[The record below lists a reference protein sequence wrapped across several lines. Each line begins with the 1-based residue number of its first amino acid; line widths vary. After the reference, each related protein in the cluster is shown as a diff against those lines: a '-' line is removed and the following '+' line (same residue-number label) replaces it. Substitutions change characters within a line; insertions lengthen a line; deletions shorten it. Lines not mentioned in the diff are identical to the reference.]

1 MYILYHCTTAYIHKL
16 NCIARKMIGLAY
28 LDLDPPTTYRYRI
41 LDTYKRT
48 WFHLPIKK
56 WEFDQMFMGINGG
69 SNGIYTG
76 LCLQLCVTWGLR
88 GGFLLSF
95 LGPFGL
101 HNWFHV
107 QYLRF
112 RCWVLIGSSTSHTY
126 WQLLDKLLSRQDQK
140 DTGPDYPQTSF
151 GIVWYYSCQIHI
163 WVSPPRMAIE
173 VASWWWTRGFRGMPL
188 DLLHDTKCPHPYLD
202 VRSSHRSIIPQ

>member
-1 MYILYHCTTAYIHKL
+1 
-16 NCIARKMIGLAY
+16 MIGLAY

-41 LDTYKRT
+41 LETYKKNMVSSIHQKVRIWPNVSGYKRRVKRYIYGYMFAT
-48 WFHLPIKK
+48 LCHLSPK
-56 WEFDQMFMGINGG
+56 GG
-69 SNGIYTG
+69 G
-76 LCLQLCVTWGLR
+76 V
-88 GGFLLSF
+88 LLSF

-126 WQLLDKLLSRQDQK
+126 WQLLDKLLSRQDQN

-173 VASWWWTRGFRGMPL
+173 VYWSSVLMITSGFRGMPL
-188 DLLHDTKCPHPYLD
+188 DLLHDTNCPHPYLD

>member
-1 MYILYHCTTAYIHKL
+1 MGGDQDMSCESCGFKALTAYLLRLLAGTLLFGLEWPGTKKKTETMPWNWHTISPSSCWMKFYSSSYYIYILYHSTTAYIHKL

-88 GGFLLSF
+88 GGSYCPSLAPSD
-95 LGPFGL
+95 
-101 HNWFHV
+101 
-107 QYLRF
+107 YTTD
-112 RCWVLIGSSTSHTY
+112 STSN
-126 WQLLDKLLSRQDQK
+126 
-140 DTGPDYPQTSF
+140 TS
-151 GIVWYYSCQIHI
+151 
-163 WVSPPRMAIE
+163 VSGVE
-173 VASWWWTRGFRGMPL
+173 CW
-188 DLLHDTKCPHPYLD
+188 
-202 VRSSHRSIIPQ
+202 